1 MRYMET
7 HPDSMVTDNEEGLKR
22 VQTSNYAYLIES
34 TTLEYYA
41 ERICNVTRV
50 GDLIDE
56 RNYAIGM
63 RKGT

>member
-1 MRYMET
+1 MT
-7 HPDSMVTDNEEGLKR
+7 HPELLVDNNEEGLKR
-22 VQTSNYAYLIES
+22 VQTENYAYLMES
-34 TTLEYYA
+34 TSLEYYT

-63 RKGT
+63 RKGELQ